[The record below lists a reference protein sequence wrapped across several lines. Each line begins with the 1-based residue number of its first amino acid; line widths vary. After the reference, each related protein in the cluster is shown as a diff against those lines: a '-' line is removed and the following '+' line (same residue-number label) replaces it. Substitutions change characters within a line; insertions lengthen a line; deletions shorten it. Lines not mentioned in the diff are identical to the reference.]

1 MSNKPLDPV
10 IEKFIAAL
18 DQSAGGIHGTIL
30 EIKIKGVLVRWLNK
44 EYLEIVRA
52 VQADLPDEKR
62 KEFWLA
68 LRNGYCRDC
77 ARKLEDGETRYCERC
92 E

>member
-1 MSNKPLDPV
+1 MPKPLDPV

-18 DQSAGGIHGTIL
+18 EQDAGGIRGTIL
-30 EIKIKGVLVRWLNK
+30 EIKIKGVLVRWINK

-52 VQADLPDEKR
+52 VQTDLLPMDRE
-62 KEFWLA
+62 EFWFA
-68 LRNGYCRDC
+68 LRDGYCRDC
-77 ARKLEDGETRYCERC
+77 ARKLEDGEKCHCEND